1 MTRRTNGF
9 QRPFNPMQIGTWI
22 LLPTLLLQFLFFAS
36 PILPLAASIP
46 CTVAVFTCGFLA
58 AFFAYCCC
66 AIDPI
71 DERLRR
77 HLANQE
83 NGGTNGASASRNQSL
98 SNEVYAEPEAGPTK
112 FCWVCGI
119 DVNEVSM
126 HCKFCDKCVE
136 NFDHHCHWL
145 NTCVGRSNY
154 DYFFRTI
161 GSTLA
166 LVLAHGGV
174 LAGLV
179 ISFFVQ
185 YASKK
190 SGSEID
196 HDSTLQKSNDW
207 FGAEAGIAITAVNTL
222 FLVID
227 GSCISLLGQLFL
239 FHIRL
244 RREKI
249 TTYAYIVRDGQRKRE
264 ASREKMQMG
273 RKRIVALN
281 DAKREGK
288 PIRRCLL
295 LAAGCPFVGEYIC
308 KPCDPLRCDDKKS
321 DRPSQTERRDVEQS
335 DEIVDVHEKDD
346 EEDEPQQ
353 DKQIDVVEVGDCPP
367 SSRGVGD
374 RQYVALS
381 QSNNGNSSY
390 TQQHGSPAEFAPDA
404 SVLQTAMEQ
413 RQDHRCV
420 EEPGEKG
427 IEFIPISLTNS
438 NV

>member
-9 QRPFNPMQIGTWI
+9 QRPFNPMQVGTWI

-46 CTVAVFTCGFLA
+46 CTIAVFSCGFFA
-58 AFFAYCCC
+58 AFFAYYCC

-77 HLANQE
+77 HLANRE
-83 NGGTNGASASRNQSL
+83 NGGTNGTSVSRNQSL

-119 DVNEVSM
+119 DVNEASM
-126 HCKFCDKCVE
+126 HCKFCDKCVAS
-136 NFDHHCHWL
+136 FDHHCHWL
-145 NTCVGRSNY
+145 NTCIGRSNY
-154 DYFFRTI
+154 DYFFRTV

-179 ISFFVQ
+179 VSFFVQ
-185 YASKK
+185 YTSKK
-190 SGSEID
+190 AGSEID
-196 HDSTLQKSNDW
+196 RASTLQRSNDW
-207 FGAEAGIAITAVNTL
+207 FGAEAGVAIAAVNTV

-239 FHIRL
+239 FHLRL

-273 RKRIVALN
+273 RKRIIALN

-288 PIRRCLL
+288 LTRRCFLM
-295 LAAGCPFVGEYIC
+295 AAGCPFVGEYIC
-308 KPCDPLRCDDKKS
+308 KPCDPLRYDDKEGVTQ
-321 DRPSQTERRDVEQS
+321 SQTDRRDQDKY
-335 DEIVDVHEKDD
+335 DEVVDANHRDD
-346 EEDEPQQ
+346 EEGTLQQ
-353 DKQIDVVEVGDCPP
+353 DIHINDVEVGECPP
-367 SSRGVGD
+367 SAHGLGNKQRVEN
-374 RQYVALS
+374 S
-381 QSNNGNSSY
+381 QSDNGNTFTPKHDSSV
-390 TQQHGSPAEFAPDA
+390 EFVPNTNGLL
-404 SVLQTAMEQ
+404 SAME
-413 RQDHRCV
+413 HRV
-420 EEPGEKG
+420 EHHRDAEESEEKG
-427 IEFIPISLTNS
+427 IEFIPISTN
-438 NV
+438 